1 MKAITVLFGLMIVA
15 LGLFADEWHIKGL
28 IAVFGS
34 YFVIYGLRDV
44 PAVRRRFPDLLQ
56 EVGKKRGGP

>member
-1 MKAITVLFGLMIVA
+1 MSAITVLFGLMIIT

-34 YFVIYGLRDV
+34 FFVIYGLRDI
-44 PAVRRRFPDLLQ
+44 PAVRRCFPELLQ
-56 EVGKKRGGP
+56 EVGKKSSRP